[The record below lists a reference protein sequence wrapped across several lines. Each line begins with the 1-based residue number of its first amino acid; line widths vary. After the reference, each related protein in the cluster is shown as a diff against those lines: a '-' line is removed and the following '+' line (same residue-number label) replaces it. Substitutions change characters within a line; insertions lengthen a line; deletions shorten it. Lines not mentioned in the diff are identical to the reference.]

1 MSNNNKMD
9 QRLQVGVFLR
19 AEDFF
24 EKSRHGTQTRMARR
38 NASRKGAG
46 LILSS
51 LAFFTALTGYA
62 DAQTKVLKATK
73 DTVHWGYFSKKISPK
88 LTIKSGEI
96 VTVEMVSVSVLCVPV
111 FALDSAS
118 CFSRRKT
125 GYLLLPVHIKAYN
138 LCPPPLL
145 NFEPVSNL

>member
-1 MSNNNKMD
+1 
-9 QRLQVGVFLR
+9 
-19 AEDFF
+19 
-24 EKSRHGTQTRMARR
+24 MARR
-38 NASRKGAG
+38 NASREGAG

-73 DTVHWGYFSKKISPK
+73 DTVHWGYFSKKITPK
-88 LTIKSGEI
+88 LTIKSGEM
-96 VTVEMVSVSVLCVPV
+96 VTVEMVSVSVLCVSV

-125 GYLLLPVHIKAYN
+125 GYLLLPIHIKAYN

-145 NFEPVSNL
+145 NFDPRSNL